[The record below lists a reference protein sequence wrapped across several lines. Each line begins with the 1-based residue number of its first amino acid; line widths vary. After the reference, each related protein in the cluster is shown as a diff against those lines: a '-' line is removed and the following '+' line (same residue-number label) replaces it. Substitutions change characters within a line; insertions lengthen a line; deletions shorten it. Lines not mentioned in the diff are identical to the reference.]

1 MRSVTGCITLRFS
14 TTVPGSTSTETML
27 SSSVVTVSCMLNELR
42 DLATAMKRSVFILFF
57 ETNVSDSPETTTNA
71 FIRGCAGMYPPA
83 EGSCARAA
91 LRMVVA
97 VVVCLEQCV
106 RWSVRKRAK
115 SLGVL

>member
-1 MRSVTGCITLRFS
+1 MLHDGAGVDVDGDDVVVFGGHCQLHVERTERSGDGEEKEC
-14 TTVPGSTSTETML
+14 
-27 SSSVVTVSCMLNELR
+27 
-42 DLATAMKRSVFILFF
+42 FILFF

-91 LRMVVA
+91 LRVVVA